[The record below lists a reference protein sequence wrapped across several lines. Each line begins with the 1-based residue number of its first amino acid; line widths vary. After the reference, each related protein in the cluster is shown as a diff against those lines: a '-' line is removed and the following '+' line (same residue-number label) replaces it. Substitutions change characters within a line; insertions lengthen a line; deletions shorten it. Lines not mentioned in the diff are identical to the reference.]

1 MPDTIALVV
10 SFDVQHRFLA
20 SNLKAQ
26 RLFGYSEQL
35 LLRTSLDILSGPRTD
50 SALLTSAINRTAFRE
65 TVTIQSDL
73 YDFKGQCEIFTVT
86 CQPMSDAASIPVAC
100 QLLLQLSQASN
111 ANPKTM
117 LSRCNGDSKVQ
128 RVCAEYSSAT
138 GLPEDT
144 FIGQPAQT
152 LTVSRSPNAA
162 GLLVLVHLATAAPE
176 QRSGLPLR
184 TAGDCRPRRA

>member
-1 MPDTIALVV
+1 MV

-117 LSRCNGDSKVQ
+117 LSRVQ